1 MKKLRLF
8 FFVLF
13 IINFSE
19 VIEIDQRIYEGIYDK
34 AILIVK
40 GMTDDSDP
48 LKEPLCYNTLKNG
61 KDKFLPIFL
70 GIIDKCKN
78 GIDYTCLWSIIPAF
92 EDDFLNDCKVYD
104 IVTALVSYIP
114 FDSKNNKIRLIRD
127 IGNNTQINKQLFF
140 EGSSNFVKVRG
151 IDGKLVL
158 VGKVFSAMLNFKFD

>member
-48 LKEPLCYNTLKNG
+48 LLYL
-61 KDKFLPIFL
+61 L
-70 GIIDKCKN
+70 
-78 GIDYTCLWSIIPAF
+78 
-92 EDDFLNDCKVYD
+92 
-104 IVTALVSYIP
+104 
-114 FDSKNNKIRLIRD
+114 
-127 IGNNTQINKQLFF
+127 
-140 EGSSNFVKVRG
+140 
-151 IDGKLVL
+151 
-158 VGKVFSAMLNFKFD
+158 